1 GLPELLV
8 GAVAGN
14 SSGHAARSLPFAFD
28 LSQKFHGVR
37 FALDHVG
44 ATKVAIGLFGSLQ
57 RQTRVLLACHLMIE
71 VGHPSAL
78 IAHQGIHEVFNRLQD
93 NEPIQYITQQANFFG
108 YDFKVSPATL
118 IPRPETEELVDW
130 VLNEMK
136 KQPQKNWRVLDIGT
150 GTGCIPITI
159 KKEFPLA
166 EVFAMDISTEALNIA
181 KQNAENLNAS
191 VTFIEQ
197 NILSTKQLDSY
208 DIIISNPPYVRNL
221 EKAEISENVLQHEP
235 HLALFVDD
243 NDPLIFYRKITQLA
257 QKSLTENGLLFFEIN
272 QYLGNEMHEMVSEYF
287 KTIELKKDFIQ
298 NDRMM
303 KCSVIR

>member
-1 GLPELLV
+1 MTVNDYKKRFLNQLPAFYDETERLNLFYMTMEFV
-8 GAVAGN
+8 LNYNKADVVLNGN
-14 SSGHAARSLPFAFD
+14 ESILIENQ
-28 LSQKFHGVR
+28 QKI
-37 FALDHVG
+37 D
-44 ATKVAIGLFGSLQ
+44 AI
-57 RQTRVLLACHLMIE
+57 IK
-71 VGHPSAL
+71 
-78 IAHQGIHEVFNRLQD
+78 RLQD

-130 VLNEMK
+130 ILTEMK

-166 EVFAMDISTEALNIA
+166 EVFAIDISVDALKIA
-181 KQNAENLNAS
+181 QENATKLQAD
-191 VTFIEQ
+191 VTFIQ
-197 NILSTKQLDSY
+197 QDILQTEQLDVY

-221 EKAEISENVLQHEP
+221 EKAEINENVLQHEP

-257 QKSLTENGLLFFEIN
+257 YKSLHENGMLFFEIN
-272 QYLGNEMHEMVSEYF
+272 QYLGNEMQEMVSAYF

-303 KCSVIR
+303 KASDANQ

>member
-1 GLPELLV
+1 MTVNDYKKRFLNQLPAFYDETERLNLFYLSMEFVLNYNKVDVVLNGKESVLV
-8 GAVAGN
+8 EN
-14 SSGHAARSLPFAFD
+14 Q
-28 LSQKFHGVR
+28 QKI
-37 FALDHVG
+37 D
-44 ATKVAIGLFGSLQ
+44 
-57 RQTRVLLACHLMIE
+57 
-71 VGHPSAL
+71 
-78 IAHQGIHEVFNRLQD
+78 EVFNRLQN

-130 VLNEMK
+130 VLTEMK
-136 KQPQKNWRVLDIGT
+136 KQPQKAWRVLDIGT

-166 EVFAMDISTEALNIA
+166 EVFAIDVSVDALKIAQENAINLKADVTFIQQDILQT
-181 KQNAENLNAS
+181 ENLNA
-191 VTFIEQ
+191 
-197 NILSTKQLDSY
+197 Y

-221 EKAEISENVLQHEP
+221 EKAEINENVLQHEP

-257 QKSLTENGLLFFEIN
+257 YKSLHENGMLFFEIN
-272 QYLGNEMHEMVSEYF
+272 QYLGNEMQEMVSEYF
-287 KTIELKKDFIQ
+287 KSIELKKDFIQ

-303 KCSVIR
+303 KADFPIK

>member
-1 GLPELLV
+1 MPDAYKV
-8 GAVAGN
+8 GQMTFLFFTKITIMKLN
-14 SSGHAARSLPFAFD
+14 DYKILFKQKLKDLFD
-28 LSQKFHGVR
+28 TEETDALFVMVIDEVLNYSRADIVLKKEDEIPLINQKRLEEIVSQ
-37 FALDHVG
+37 
-44 ATKVAIGLFGSLQ
+44 LQ
-57 RQTRVLLACHLMIE
+57 QEI
-71 VGHPSAL
+71 
-78 IAHQGIHEVFNRLQD
+78 
-93 NEPIQYITQQANFFG
+93 PIQYIFEKAYFYG
-108 YDFKVSPATL
+108 YEFKVSPATL
-118 IPRPETEELVDW
+118 IPRRETEELVEW
-130 VLNEMK
+130 VLSEMNRQPEK
-136 KQPQKNWRVLDIGT
+136 KWRVLDIGT

-221 EKAEISENVLQHEP
+221 EKVEIKNNVLHYEP
-235 HLALFVDD
+235 HLALFVED

-272 QYLGNEMHEMVSEYF
+272 QYLGEEMQEMVSEYF
-287 KTIELKKDFIQ
+287 KTIELRKDLQ
-298 NDRMM
+298 GNDRML
-303 KCSVIR
+303 KCSLIS

>member
-1 GLPELLV
+1 MTVNDYKKRFLNQLPAFYDEAERLNLFYMTMEFVLKYSKADVVLNGNESILV
-8 GAVAGN
+8 EN
-14 SSGHAARSLPFAFD
+14 Q
-28 LSQKFHGVR
+28 QK
-37 FALDHVG
+37 
-44 ATKVAIGLFGSLQ
+44 
-57 RQTRVLLACHLMIE
+57 IE
-71 VGHPSAL
+71 
-78 IAHQGIHEVFNRLQD
+78 EVFNRLQD
-93 NEPIQYITQQANFFG
+93 NEPIQYITKQANFFG

-166 EVFAMDISTEALNIA
+166 IVSAIDVSVEALQIA
-181 KQNAENLNAS
+181 KENALNLQAD
-191 VTFIEQ
+191 VTFIHQ
-197 NILSTKQLDSY
+197 DILQAERLDVY

-221 EKAEISENVLQHEP
+221 EKAEINENVLQHEP

-257 QKSLTENGLLFFEIN
+257 HKSLSENGMLFFEIN
-272 QYLGNEMHEMVSEYF
+272 QYLGNEMQEIVSENF
-287 KTIELKKDFIQ
+287 KNIELKKDFIQ

-303 KCSVIR
+303 KADFPIK

>member
-1 GLPELLV
+1 MTVNDYKKRFLNQLPAFYDETERLNLFYMAMEFVLNYSKADVVLNGNESVLV
-8 GAVAGN
+8 EN
-14 SSGHAARSLPFAFD
+14 QQEID
-28 LSQKFHGVR
+28 
-37 FALDHVG
+37 
-44 ATKVAIGLFGSLQ
+44 
-57 RQTRVLLACHLMIE
+57 
-71 VGHPSAL
+71 
-78 IAHQGIHEVFNRLQD
+78 EVFNRLQD

-108 YDFKVSPATL
+108 NDFKVSLATL
-118 IPRPETEELVDW
+118 ILRPETEELVDR
-130 VLNEMK
+130 VLNEIK
-136 KQPQKNWRVLDIGT
+136 RQPQKNWRVLDIGT

-181 KQNAENLNAS
+181 MQNAENLNAS

-221 EKAEISENVLQHEP
+221 EKAEIKKNVLDYEP
-235 HLALFVDD
+235 HLALFVED

-257 QKSLTENGLLFFEIN
+257 QKSLTENRLLFFEIN
-272 QYLGNEMHEMVSEYF
+272 QYLGEEMQEMVAEYF
-287 KTIELKKDFIQ
+287 KTIELRKDLQ
-298 NDRMM
+298 GNNRMM

>member
-1 GLPELLV
+1 MTVNDYKKRFLNQLPAFYDETERLNLFYMAMEFVLNYNKVDVVLNGNESVLV
-8 GAVAGN
+8 EN
-14 SSGHAARSLPFAFD
+14 Q
-28 LSQKFHGVR
+28 QKI
-37 FALDHVG
+37 D
-44 ATKVAIGLFGSLQ
+44 
-57 RQTRVLLACHLMIE
+57 
-71 VGHPSAL
+71 
-78 IAHQGIHEVFNRLQD
+78 EVFNRLQN

-130 VLNEMK
+130 VLTEMK

-159 KKEFPLA
+159 KKEFPFA
-166 EVFAMDISTEALNIA
+166 KVFAIDISVDALKIA
-181 KQNAENLNAS
+181 QENAINLKAD
-191 VTFIEQ
+191 VTFIQ
-197 NILSTKQLDSY
+197 QDILQTEQLDAY

-221 EKAEISENVLQHEP
+221 EKAEINENVLQHEP

-257 QKSLTENGLLFFEIN
+257 QKSLNENGMLFFEIN
-272 QYLGNEMHEMVSEYF
+272 QYLGIEMQEMVSEYF
-287 KTIELKKDFIQ
+287 KSIELKKDFIQ

-303 KCSVIR
+303 KADFPIK

>member
-1 GLPELLV
+1 MTVNDYKKRFLNQLPAFYDETERLNLFYLSMEFVLNYNKVDVVLNGNESVLV
-8 GAVAGN
+8 EN
-14 SSGHAARSLPFAFD
+14 Q
-28 LSQKFHGVR
+28 QKI
-37 FALDHVG
+37 D
-44 ATKVAIGLFGSLQ
+44 
-57 RQTRVLLACHLMIE
+57 
-71 VGHPSAL
+71 
-78 IAHQGIHEVFNRLQD
+78 EVFNRLQN

-130 VLNEMK
+130 ILTEMK

-159 KKEFPLA
+159 KKEFPFA
-166 EVFAMDISTEALNIA
+166 KVFAIDISVEALKIA
-181 KQNAENLNAS
+181 QENAINLKAD
-191 VTFIEQ
+191 VTFIQ
-197 NILSTKQLDSY
+197 QDILQTEQLDAY

-221 EKAEISENVLQHEP
+221 EKAEINENVLQHEP

-257 QKSLTENGLLFFEIN
+257 YKSLHENGMLFFEIN
-272 QYLGNEMHEMVSEYF
+272 QYLGNEMQEMVSAYF

-303 KCSVIR
+303 KASDVNQ

>member
-1 GLPELLV
+1 MTVNDYKKRFLNQLPAFYDETERLNLFYLSMEFVLNYNKVDVVLNGNESILV
-8 GAVAGN
+8 EN
-14 SSGHAARSLPFAFD
+14 Q
-28 LSQKFHGVR
+28 QKI
-37 FALDHVG
+37 DE
-44 ATKVAIGLFGSLQ
+44 I
-57 RQTRVLLACHLMIE
+57 
-71 VGHPSAL
+71 
-78 IAHQGIHEVFNRLQD
+78 FNRLQD

-130 VLNEMK
+130 ILTEMK

-159 KKEFPLA
+159 KKEFPFA
-166 EVFAMDISTEALNIA
+166 KVFAIDISVDALKIA
-181 KQNAENLNAS
+181 QENAINLKAD
-191 VTFIEQ
+191 VTFIQ
-197 NILSTKQLDSY
+197 QDILQTEQLDVY

-221 EKAEISENVLQHEP
+221 EKAEINENVLQHEP

-257 QKSLTENGLLFFEIN
+257 QKSLNENGMLFFEIN
-272 QYLGNEMHEMVSEYF
+272 QYLGIEMQEMVSAYF

-303 KCSVIR
+303 KADFPIK

>member
-1 GLPELLV
+1 MTVNDYKKRFLNQLPAFYDETERLNLFYMAMEFVLNYSKVDVVLNGNESVLV
-8 GAVAGN
+8 EN
-14 SSGHAARSLPFAFD
+14 QQEID
-28 LSQKFHGVR
+28 
-37 FALDHVG
+37 
-44 ATKVAIGLFGSLQ
+44 
-57 RQTRVLLACHLMIE
+57 
-71 VGHPSAL
+71 
-78 IAHQGIHEVFNRLQD
+78 EVFNRLQD

>member
-1 GLPELLV
+1 MTVNDYKKRFLNQLPAFYDETERLNLFYMAMEFVLNYNKADVVLNGNESILV
-8 GAVAGN
+8 EN
-14 SSGHAARSLPFAFD
+14 Q
-28 LSQKFHGVR
+28 QKI
-37 FALDHVG
+37 D
-44 ATKVAIGLFGSLQ
+44 
-57 RQTRVLLACHLMIE
+57 
-71 VGHPSAL
+71 
-78 IAHQGIHEVFNRLQD
+78 EVFNRLQN

-130 VLNEMK
+130 VLTEMK

-159 KKEFPLA
+159 KKEFPFA
-166 EVFAMDISTEALNIA
+166 KVFAIDISVDALKIA
-181 KQNAENLNAS
+181 QENAINLKAD
-191 VTFIEQ
+191 VTFIQ
-197 NILSTKQLDSY
+197 QDILQTEQLDAY

-221 EKAEISENVLQHEP
+221 EKAEINENVLQHEP

-257 QKSLTENGLLFFEIN
+257 YKSLHENGMLFFEIN
-272 QYLGNEMHEMVSEYF
+272 QYLGNEMQEMVSAYF

-303 KCSVIR
+303 KADFPIK

>member
-1 GLPELLV
+1 MTVNDYKKRFLNQLPAFYDETERLNLFYLSMEFVLNYNKVDVVLNGNESVLV
-8 GAVAGN
+8 EN
-14 SSGHAARSLPFAFD
+14 Q
-28 LSQKFHGVR
+28 QKI
-37 FALDHVG
+37 D
-44 ATKVAIGLFGSLQ
+44 
-57 RQTRVLLACHLMIE
+57 
-71 VGHPSAL
+71 
-78 IAHQGIHEVFNRLQD
+78 EVFNRLQN

-130 VLNEMK
+130 ILTEMK

-166 EVFAMDISTEALNIA
+166 IVSAIDVSFEALKIA
-181 KQNAENLNAS
+181 QENAVNLQATITFIHQDILQTENLNA
-191 VTFIEQ
+191 
-197 NILSTKQLDSY
+197 Y

-221 EKAEISENVLQHEP
+221 EKAEINENVLQHEP

-257 QKSLTENGLLFFEIN
+257 QKSLNENGMLFFEIN
-272 QYLGNEMHEMVSEYF
+272 QYLGNEMQEMVSEYF
-287 KTIELKKDFIQ
+287 KNIELKKDFIQ

-303 KCSVIR
+303 KASDVNQ